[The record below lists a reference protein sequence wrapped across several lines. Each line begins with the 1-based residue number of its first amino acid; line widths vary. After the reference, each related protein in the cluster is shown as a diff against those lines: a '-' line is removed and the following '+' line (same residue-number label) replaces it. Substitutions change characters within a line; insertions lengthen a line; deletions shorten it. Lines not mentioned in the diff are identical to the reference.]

1 MKKGQLF
8 QQGDCLLHRVEGIPA
23 GARKN
28 AGRVLAHGEVTG
40 HAHRLT
46 EASDGLLVEIDGQLY
61 LSVGAGGAT
70 IRHEEHHEIFIPEGE
85 YRVGRVQE
93 FDHFAEEARAV
104 RD

>member
-1 MKKGQLF
+1 MTTRTAWF
-8 QQGDCLLHRVEGIPA
+8 QQGDVTIQPASIPV
-23 GARKN
+23 GPRKD

-61 LSVGAGGAT
+61 LSVGEGGAT
-70 IRHEEHHEIFIPEGE
+70 ITHEEHKAIDLPPGE
-85 YRVGRVQE
+85 YKIGKVME
-93 FDHFAEEARAV
+93 YDHFQMETREV